1 MIKAI
6 AIDDEPLALTVLEAY
21 CAENASIELVKTFTQ
36 PGKALEHL
44 RRFPVDLIFVDINM
58 PGMTGL
64 QLVKSLQEAP
74 MVIFTTA
81 YSEYAVQSYEVNAL
95 DYLLKPISVG
105 RFEKAVNKAEEYHQF
120 LHKLDS
126 GPAKQL
132 YVRADY
138 SLIKVDISEILYIEG
153 LADYVKIYIK
163 DRKTIVSRMTMKEL
177 IDKLPQESFIRIH
190 RSYIVPFH
198 RIAAVR
204 SNTVL
209 LEDAALPIGK
219 TYQTEFYERY
229 R

>member
-6 AIDDEPLALTVLEAY
+6 AIDDEPLALTVLESY
-21 CAENASIELVKTFTQ
+21 CSQHACIELVKTFTQ

-95 DYLLKPISVG
+95 DYLLKPISAS
-105 RFEKAVNKAEEYHQF
+105 RFEKAMKKAEDYYSFIHRSE
-120 LHKLDS
+120 S

-138 SLIKVDISEILYIEG
+138 SLIKVEVADILYIEG
-153 LADYVKIYIK
+153 LADYVKIYVK
-163 DRKTIVSRMTMKEL
+163 DRKTIVTRMTMKEL
-177 IDKLPQESFIRIH
+177 MDKLPEAGFMRIH
-190 RSYIVPFH
+190 RSYIVP
-198 RIAAVR
+198 VR
-204 SNTVL
+204 GIISVRNNMVF
-209 LEDAALPIGK
+209 LEEATLPIGK
-219 TYQTEFYERY
+219 TYQSEFFERY